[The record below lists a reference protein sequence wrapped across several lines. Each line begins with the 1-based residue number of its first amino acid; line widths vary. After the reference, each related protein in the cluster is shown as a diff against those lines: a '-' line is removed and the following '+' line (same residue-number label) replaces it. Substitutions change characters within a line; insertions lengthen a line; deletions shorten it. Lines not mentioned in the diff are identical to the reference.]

1 MSNIFEFTFTNFNR
15 KTKTKKKSKIKTSY
29 KKLDKTLFNSNLY
42 NFYSKYNYN
51 NISEIY
57 NKISNHTEENKW
69 NWFLLYNIN
78 YYFIYRLSD
87 IVLQGD
93 IGISEFINQLTKVI
107 KNDSKHTSYKEKY
120 NDLIKFQKENINK
133 NTIIFDKYELLP
145 LTNNNYLSPFVIK
158 IIDILNRYFNHISS
172 EFDII
177 NFGFYIPKTDLE
189 INNIVKTINQYRI
202 DKMNTNYEIK
212 YQQEAEKT
220 PSINKLNFIIT
231 YGSDNKKLLDYID
244 EKLYEGGNLIFFAN
258 MDTPIKSSIVK
269 ELLTRFKKSIITKAT
284 LDDPFN
290 WIFVGKG
297 FTSNKITDDN
307 DRMMNFINNS
317 FKQSCIN
324 FNTFLNNVEKISK
337 LSNQMLVKEINK
349 KYIEIYKW
357 CLNNNIDAIN
367 LFADSD
373 KEPQLVD
380 ANKMADIF
388 FPNQKGINKK
398 DIKMFDISVYSVTM
412 PQEANLIS
420 STIQKLLS
428 VKYNKGNN
436 IVITDGTAN
445 VGGNTLSFSSY
456 FTKVNSIEYNQK
468 TFEGLKYNCQNIYK
482 RKNITFYQGDCT
494 KIIPRLEQDAIFI
507 DPPWNGLF
515 YKAYEKLHL
524 KLGSRDVF
532 DIISEWFNN
541 KKAKIYCIK
550 CPFNFDFEPFIKTFS
565 NIYIQKLKNWNVI
578 YILDY

>member
-57 NKISNHTEENKW
+57 NKIKNDTEENKW

-93 IGISEFINQLTKVI
+93 IGISEFINQLKKVI

-202 DKMNTNYEIK
+202 DKMITNYEIK

-220 PSINKLNFIIT
+220 PSNNKLNFIIT

-297 FTSNKITDDN
+297 FTSNKIVDDN

-367 LFADSD
+367 ANI
-373 KEPQLVD
+373 D
-380 ANKMADIF
+380 ALNDNIDAL
-388 FPNQKGINKK
+388 N
-398 DIKMFDISVYSVTM
+398 IKND
-412 PQEANLIS
+412 ALN
-420 STIQKLLS
+420 
-428 VKYNKGNN
+428 NN
-436 IVITDGTAN
+436 IGVP
-445 VGGNTLSFSSY
+445 
-456 FTKVNSIEYNQK
+456 K
-468 TFEGLKYNCQNIYK
+468 
-482 RKNITFYQGDCT
+482 
-494 KIIPRLEQDAIFI
+494 
-507 DPPWNGLF
+507 
-515 YKAYEKLHL
+515 
-524 KLGSRDVF
+524 
-532 DIISEWFNN
+532 
-541 KKAKIYCIK
+541 
-550 CPFNFDFEPFIKTFS
+550 
-565 NIYIQKLKNWNVI
+565 
-578 YILDY
+578 